1 MSELTLGII
10 GLIMIYTVI
19 HYITISFSKTW
30 KERSGYEQTITI
42 IGIIVITL
50 IFLNTMFP
58 S

>member
-1 MSELTLGII
+1 MSEVTLAII

-30 KERSGYEQTITI
+30 KERSVYEQTITI

-50 IFLNTMFP
+50 IFMNTMFP
-58 S
+58 G

>member
-1 MSELTLGII
+1 MSELALGII

-42 IGIIVITL
+42 VGIIVITL

>member
-1 MSELTLGII
+1 MNEVTLGIF

-30 KERSGYEQTITI
+30 KEHSGYEHYNNYWNNSYY
-42 IGIIVITL
+42 
-50 IFLNTMFP
+50 FNF